1 LRAGRPS
8 PNIASRT
15 WRRAGTSRSSTARRR
30 PARRSTRITSSSVCR
45 TASRRPDSIPTSV
58 GGPRMRRLLVAML
71 ALVSVVSGALIG
83 QRVAPAASV
92 SEVLIGSV
100 LPLTGNFAS
109 LGQQYLWAAQ
119 TAEDI
124 VNNDYADL
132 QVPLGPGKGFPGLGG
147 APIKFIVRDDQSR
160 GEQARTIVEQ
170 LISVNKVHW
179 INAEGTSG
187 ITSILQPVVESAG
200 LPMSC
205 HPCASPTLT
214 EKGLKW
220 FFRTGPN
227 DKTMVASV
235 FSFLKEWPEKGG
247 PKDLKTIA
255 LFTCDNLFCQDNR
268 KVATD
273 LAPKAGFKIV
283 LDLTTKTGATTLASE
298 VQRLQAANADVLFA
312 VQYPAETV
320 VYENDAKRAGY
331 MPKVIATSNGA
342 YSDETWL
349 QAQKKTNGA
358 AGWLGRDPTAIDL
371 VHDRPSWKK
380 VNEVYKK
387 YSRGQNMGE
396 LAMREIT
403 GLLWMADVINRAKS
417 VEPAALQKAANE
429 TNMSPEQLIID
440 YKGIKFENGQNVLAT
455 GVVTQVGWDGE
466 KHTLWPWDLASKANF
481 KPIFPSPSWQERESK
496 PKPAN

>member
-1 LRAGRPS
+1 
-8 PNIASRT
+8 
-15 WRRAGTSRSSTARRR
+15 
-30 PARRSTRITSSSVCR
+30 
-45 TASRRPDSIPTSV
+45 
-58 GGPRMRRLLVAML
+58 MRRLLVAIL

-83 QRVAPAASV
+83 QHVARAANV

-179 INAEGTSG
+179 INGEGTSG
-187 ITSILQPVVESAG
+187 STSIIQPVVESAG
-200 LPMSC
+200 IPLSC

-214 EKGLKW
+214 EKGMKW
-220 FFRTGPN
+220 FWRTGPH
-227 DKTMVASV
+227 DKVMVASV
-235 FSFLKEWPEKGG
+235 FSFLKEWREHGG
-247 PKDLKTIA
+247 PRDLKTVA

-268 KVATD
+268 KVAAD
-273 LAPKAGFKIV
+273 LAPKAGFQVV

-298 VQRLQAANADVLFA
+298 VQRLQAANPDVLFL
-312 VQYPAETV
+312 VQYTAETTV
-320 VYENDAKRAGY
+320 FQNDAKRAGFT
-331 MPKVIATSNGA
+331 PKVIATSNGA

-349 QAQKKTNGA
+349 QAQKKTNGGS
-358 AGWLGRDPTAIDL
+358 GWLGRDPTAIDL
-371 VHDRPSWKK
+371 THQRTSWKK
-380 VNEVYKK
+380 VNEIYKK

-417 VEPAALQKAANE
+417 VEPAALARAARE
-429 TNMSPEQLIID
+429 TNMGPEQLIID
-440 YKGIKFENGQNVLAT
+440 YKGIKFDDNQQNMLAT
-455 GVVTQVGWDGE
+455 GVVTQIGWDGE
-466 KHTLWPWDLASKANF
+466 KHTLWPWDLASKAGF
-481 KPIFPSPSWQERESK
+481 KPIFPNPGWPERDST
-496 PKPAN
+496 PKPAS

>member
-1 LRAGRPS
+1 MPRISRRVVVLVALVLAGV
-8 PNIASRT
+8 
-15 WRRAGTSRSSTARRR
+15 GTSRT
-30 PARRSTRITSSSVCR
+30 
-45 TASRRPDSIPTSV
+45 
-58 GGPRMRRLLVAML
+58 
-71 ALVSVVSGALIG
+71 
-83 QRVAPAASV
+83 APAQPKV

-109 LGQQYLWAAQ
+109 LGQQYHWSAQ

-124 VNNDYADL
+124 VNNDYPDL
-132 QVPLGPGKGFPGLGG
+132 QVPLGPGKGFPALGG
-147 APIKFIVRDDQSR
+147 ARMRMIVRDDQSR
-160 GEQARTIVEQ
+160 GEQARTIAEQ
-170 LISVNKVHW
+170 LISVDKVHW
-179 INAEGTSG
+179 FNGEGTSG
-187 ITSILQPVVESAG
+187 ITSLLQPVLESAG
-200 LPMSC
+200 IPMTC
-205 HPCASPTLT
+205 HACASPTLT

-235 FSFLKEWPEKGG
+235 FSFLKEWPEHGG
-247 PKDLKTIA
+247 PKDLKTVA

-298 VQRLQAANADVLFA
+298 VQRLQAANPDVLFN

-320 VYENDAKRAGY
+320 VFENDAKRAGW

-371 VHDRPSWKK
+371 AHERPSWKK
-380 VNEVYKK
+380 VNEIYKK

-429 TNMSPEQLIID
+429 TSMGPDQLIID

-466 KHTLWPWDLASKANF
+466 KHTLWPWDLATKANF
-481 KPIFPSPSWQERESK
+481 KPIFPSPNWQERESK
-496 PKPAN
+496 PKPAS

>member
-1 LRAGRPS
+1 MRPYLGRLVVL
-8 PNIASRT
+8 AVLVVAALGVSRT
-15 WRRAGTSRSSTARRR
+15 
-30 PARRSTRITSSSVCR
+30 
-45 TASRRPDSIPTSV
+45 
-58 GGPRMRRLLVAML
+58 
-71 ALVSVVSGALIG
+71 
-83 QRVAPAASV
+83 APAQSKV
-92 SEVLIGSV
+92 TEVLIGSV
-100 LPLTGNFAS
+100 LPLTGTFANY
-109 LGQQYLWAAQ
+109 GQQYLWSAQ

-132 QVPLGPGKGFPGLGG
+132 QVPLGPGKGFAGLGG

-179 INAEGTSG
+179 INGEGTSG
-187 ITSILQPVVESAG
+187 ITSLIQPVVEAAG
-200 LPMSC
+200 LPMTC

-235 FSFLKEWPEKGG
+235 FSFLHEWRDKGG
-247 PKDLKTIA
+247 PTDLKTIA
-255 LFTCDNLFCQDNR
+255 FFTCDNLFCQDNR
-268 KVATD
+268 KVASE
-273 LAPKAGFKIV
+273 LAPKAGYQVV
-283 LDLTTKTGATTLASE
+283 LDLTSKTGATTLASE
-298 VQRLQAANADVLFA
+298 VQRLQAANPDVLFL
-312 VQYPAETV
+312 VQYTADTNIFQ
-320 VYENDAKRAGY
+320 NDAKRAGWT
-331 MPKVIATSNGA
+331 PKVIATSNGA

-349 QAQKKTNGA
+349 QAQKKSNGG

-380 VNEVYKK
+380 VNEIYKK

-403 GLLWMADVINRAKS
+403 GLLWMADVINRARS

-429 TNMSPEQLIID
+429 TKMGPEQLIID
-440 YKGIKFENGQNVLAT
+440 YKGVQFENGQNVLAT
-455 GVVTQVGWDGE
+455 GVVTQIGWDGE
-466 KHTLWPWDLASKANF
+466 KHTLWPWDLASKAAF
-481 KPIFPSPSWQERESK
+481 KTVYPNPSWQERDSR
-496 PKPAN
+496 PKPN